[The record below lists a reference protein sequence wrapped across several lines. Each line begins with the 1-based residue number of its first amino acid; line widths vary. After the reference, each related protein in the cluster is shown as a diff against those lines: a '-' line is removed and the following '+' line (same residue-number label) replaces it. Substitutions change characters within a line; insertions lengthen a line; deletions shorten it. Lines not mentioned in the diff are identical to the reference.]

1 MAEPRLLQGLMRA
14 LQWSAKGYRLVD
26 WLGDAGGQIMICPVR
41 LGSSLIRIVTGSKG
55 MYHGR
60 AKIIMGAAGLLF
72 TDWRFAAVG
81 RLL

>member
-1 MAEPRLLQGLMRA
+1 
-14 LQWSAKGYRLVD
+14 
-26 WLGDAGGQIMICPVR
+26 MICPVR

-72 TDWRFAAVG
+72 ADWRFAAVG
-81 RLL
+81 RLLQASKVLIIVEQRLSCVL